1 MAWPRDS
8 RSAVPGPLPHLDLSD
23 IFAPNC
29 RVSRLLIVIALSYL
43 LGCLVAGYYLG
54 RLLDGSDI
62 RRTGS
67 GNAGARNVAR
77 AHGWL
82 AAGVT
87 LLVDAA
93 KAAAAVLIGRALL
106 PVEWGVWAALIAVI
120 AGHVW
125 PVQLGFRGGKGVAS
139 ALGGFLAADVM
150 AAALTSGVGLIVLL
164 VTRRFTFSGLLAF
177 AVAPLALLV
186 LDRGWQAVVLATIGV
201 AIVLLAHHPRADTR
215 RRAAFA
221 ETVE

>member
-8 RSAVPGPLPHLDLSD
+8 RSAEPELLPHLDLSD

-29 RVSRLLIVIALSYL
+29 RVLRLLGVIALSYF
-43 LGCLVAGYYLG
+43 LGCIVAGYYVA

-77 AHGWL
+77 AHGWR
-82 AAGVT
+82 AAGFT

-93 KAAAAVLIGRALL
+93 KAAAVVLIGRALL
-106 PVEWGVWAALIAVI
+106 SAEWGAWVALVAVI

-139 ALGGFLAADVM
+139 ALGGLLTADAT
-150 AAALTSGVGLIVLL
+150 AAALALAVGLVVLL
-164 VTRRFTFSGLLAF
+164 ITRRFTFSGLLAF
-177 AVAPLALLV
+177 AFAPLSLLV

-201 AIVLLAHHPRADTR
+201 AIVLLAHHPRADAR

-221 ETVE
+221 ESVQ